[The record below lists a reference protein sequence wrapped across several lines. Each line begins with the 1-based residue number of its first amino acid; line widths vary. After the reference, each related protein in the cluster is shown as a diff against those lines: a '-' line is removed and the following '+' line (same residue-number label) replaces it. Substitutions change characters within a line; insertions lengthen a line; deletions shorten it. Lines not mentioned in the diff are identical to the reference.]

1 MSGGVDADLFSIF
14 AETFKG
20 NDPVNLGKYRVVS
33 SEAHIITGVYLGAP
47 LANKDI
53 SGCYLLAS
61 ILLYPASLPC
71 AVSPIPGTSA
81 CLFM

>member
-14 AETFKG
+14 VHTLKG
-20 NDPVNLGKYRVVS
+20 NNPVNLGKNSVVS
-33 SEAHIITGVYLGAP
+33 SEAHIIPGVYLGAS

-53 SGCYLLAS
+53 SGRHLLAPIS
-61 ILLYPASLPC
+61 LYPASLSC
-71 AVSPIPGTSA
+71 AVSPVPGTSA